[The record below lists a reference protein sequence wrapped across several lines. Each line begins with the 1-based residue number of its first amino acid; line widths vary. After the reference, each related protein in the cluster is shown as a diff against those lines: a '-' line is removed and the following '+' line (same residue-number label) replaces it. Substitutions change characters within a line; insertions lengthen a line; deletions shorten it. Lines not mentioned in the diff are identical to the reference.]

1 MTKLSIFLLFFCFAT
16 VQLTAQTDSL
26 GLSAPTEDLLEGYSQ
41 GQDEDGSFDY
51 NDLFDRLAHLRRRPL
66 DLNQATAN
74 DLADFPFLTDL
85 QRNALPEYRKRYGNL
100 VSIFELQAVPG
111 YDVATIKQLLP
122 FVSVTEPGL
131 LDQGA
136 PAISNNRH
144 QVLLRWS
151 RQLEEKMGY
160 LMPNDTT
167 PSPYAGSPDQ
177 LYFRYRFTKGD
188 RISAGITAEK
198 DAGEAF
204 FTGSNKKGFDF
215 YSAHLYVKNPIR
227 RVKSLALGDYS
238 VTMGQGLLIY
248 QGFAPR
254 KSALTTLVSR
264 SGRQLRPFT
273 SVSEFDFFRG
283 AAAIFDL
290 GKKLELL
297 AFASTRQRDANLDN
311 DEETDD
317 PDAFFAT
324 SLQTSGLHRTASE
337 LADRGAIR
345 QNSAGAT
352 LKYRGRRLQVGA
364 NALYEHLDKPLQRR
378 QSLYNQFYFSGQTLL
393 NLSLDYGFTLRNV
406 FFFGETARS
415 RNGAIATVN
424 GLVAA
429 LDRRVDVAIVL
440 RNFDRDYQS
449 LGAKPFAETSGG
461 FNEKGAYFGLQAQP
475 TKRWRINAYFDQWR
489 HDWLR
494 FGVDAPSNGNEWL
507 GRVTFTQKR
516 KLEAY
521 AQLRSEKKEENYSGE
536 PTQVD
541 RLTLRHQLQGR
552 LHLGLKLGPAVEWRS
567 RLDLGSSESSGT
579 TLKGMAM
586 FQELIIRPLNS
597 NFTASTRFAVF
608 STGGYDVRFY
618 AFERDVLN
626 DFSIPAYYD
635 RGSRFY
641 ANLGYRLSRQLRLE
655 LRYATT
661 YSPNV
666 EQVGT
671 GNEAT
676 VGNRRSEV
684 KVQLRGEF

>member
-1 MTKLSIFLLFFCFAT
+1 MTKLPIFLLFFCFAT
-16 VQLTAQTDSL
+16 AHLLAQTDSL
-26 GLSAPTEDLLEGYSQ
+26 GLSAPNEDLLEGYSQ

-131 LDQGA
+131 LDQAA
-136 PAISNNRH
+136 PTISNNRH

-215 YSAHLYVKNPIR
+215 YSAHLYVRNPVR
-227 RVKSLALGDYS
+227 RVKSLALGDFAI
-238 VTMGQGLLIY
+238 TMGQGLLIY

-283 AAAIFDL
+283 AAVIFDL

-297 AFASTRQRDANLDN
+297 AFASTRQRDANLDTE
-311 DEETDD
+311 DDTED

-324 SLQTSGLHRTASE
+324 SLQTSGLHRTDSE

-352 LKYRGRRLQVGA
+352 LKYQGRRLQVGA
-364 NALYEHLDKPLQRR
+364 NALYEDLDKPLQRR
-378 QSLYNQFYFSGQTLL
+378 QALYNQFYFSGQTLL

-406 FFFGETARS
+406 FLFGETARS
-415 RNGAIATVN
+415 RNGAISTVN

-449 LGAKPFAETSGG
+449 LNAKPFAETAGG

-494 FGVDAPSNGNEWL
+494 FGVDAPSNGSEWL
-507 GRVTFTQKR
+507 GRVTFIQKR

-536 PTQVD
+536 PTLVD

-567 RLDLGSSESSGT
+567 RLDLGSSESAGT

-586 FQELIIRPLNS
+586 FQEFIIRPLNS

-661 YSPNV
+661 YYPNV
-666 EQVGT
+666 ERVGT

-676 VGNRRSEV
+676 LANRRSEV
-684 KVQLRGEF
+684 KVQVRGEF